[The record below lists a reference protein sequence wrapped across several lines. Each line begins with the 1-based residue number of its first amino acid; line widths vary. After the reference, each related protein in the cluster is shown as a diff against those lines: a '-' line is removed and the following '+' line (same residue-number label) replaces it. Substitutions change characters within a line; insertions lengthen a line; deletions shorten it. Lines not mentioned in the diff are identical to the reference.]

1 MSTNPNPMT
10 LATAFS
16 ANCNSKM
23 ATFLLAQLKVHG
35 DDTSAPPGPLVYPK
49 IAHHWNGEW
58 FDYKLYYTTC
68 LYYVMLY
75 YIIYYYIILYYI
87 ILYYIILYY
96 TILNIILYYIYM
108 YLSRLMGIFSI
119 HKYTIHCDK
128 GFWGFSRHRSLD
140 CKIDCLVSSF
150 KHSLVPSSSPSY
162 DPIPDFPIGVWNHQD
177 LIGFDGEPWGK
188 MTMPSWNSYLR
199 QVFVTGSCRAGSA
212 W

>member
-1 MSTNPNPMT
+1 
-10 LATAFS
+10 
-16 ANCNSKM
+16 M
-23 ATFLLAQLKVHG
+23 ATTRPHLQGHWSIPKSPTIEMANDLIINYIIL
-35 DDTSAPPGPLVYPK
+35 LVY
-49 IAHHWNGEW
+49 IMLC
-58 FDYKLYYTTC
+58 YIILYIII
-68 LYYVMLY
+68 LY
-75 YIIYYYIILYYI
+75 YIILYIIILYIIILYYI
-87 ILYYIILYY
+87 ILYYS